1 MEATEPITI
10 PIKLS
15 KETKN
20 TYRYDA
26 VEEDAAVSNLYIQ
39 KTALPGGAPPELEIN
54 HQFPVRMQQ
63 QVGKLKRGGR
73 PGEGWEQLLL
83 LPLWASRPA
92 KSRQLP
98 PPLVWEQDSRLATC
112 QIFRVNLRFQGPQI
126 TQHFVQSIGEHVDIR
141 GGVFET
147 DRPRLETGT

>member
-1 MEATEPITI
+1 MESTEPITI

-63 QVGKLKRGGR
+63 QVGKLKKGGNSYFYCPCGR
-73 PGEGWEQLLL
+73 PG
-83 LPLWASRPA
+83 LPNP
-92 KSRQLP
+92 
-98 PPLVWEQDSRLATC
+98 DSYHH
-112 QIFRVNLRFQGPQI
+112 P
-126 TQHFVQSIGEHVDIR
+126 
-141 GGVFET
+141 
-147 DRPRLETGT
+147 